1 MLTYDQYSDSIVKRW
16 AGGER
21 ERDEPHMWA
30 IHRVGVCACK
40 NREVTLKHDSYE
52 AFTGC
57 YSL

>member
-40 NREVTLKHDSYE
+40 NREVKH
-52 AFTGC
+52 
-57 YSL
+57 